1 MVIKMTT
8 TIFEDVIVRATKL
21 DDLPVLHVFAASQAQ
36 TKLPTIIDY
45 HGWTTPTSSELVAS
59 YDLVRA
65 GFRVILPTAYL
76 HGSRNDG
83 TNLAHHPEQFWNIV
97 GHSVAEFPRL
107 VEALVNQGITDP
119 DRLGVMGTSMGGITA
134 SAIMATQ
141 PDIKAGVSLIGSPA
155 PVAFAKDQVA
165 QLPAEWQAKLPA
177 DLLTKTYAQ
186 LDPIDLSLH
195 PERLAGRP
203 MFFFNG
209 TADTMVPY
217 KYVQAFKEQFAATP
231 ALSATIFKR
240 AEGGVH
246 HVPHKMHAAAVTFLQ
261 THVKNS

>member
-1 MVIKMTT
+1 MVMKMTT
-8 TIFEDVIVRATKL
+8 TVFEDVIVRAIKL

-59 YDLVRA
+59 YQLVQA

-76 HGSRNDG
+76 HGSRSDG
-83 TNLAHHPEQFWNIV
+83 TDLDHHPERFWEIV

-107 VEALVNQGITDP
+107 VEALVTSGMSDP
-119 DRLGVMGTSMGGITA
+119 EKIGVMGTSMGGITA
-134 SAIMATQ
+134 AGIMATQ
-141 PDIKAGVSLIGSPA
+141 AQVVAGVSLIGSPE

-165 QLPAEWQAKLPA
+165 QISAELLAQLPA

-186 LDPIDLSLH
+186 IGQFDLSQQV
-195 PERLAGRP
+195 ERLAGRP

-217 KYVQAFKEQFAATP
+217 KYVADFEQRFAGTAALQQTVFKHAT
-231 ALSATIFKR
+231 
-240 AEGGVH
+240 GGTH
-246 HVPHKMHAAAVTFLQ
+246 HVPHKMHQAAVAFLQ
-261 THVKNS
+261 QHIIG

>member
-1 MVIKMTT
+1 MGATV
-8 TIFEDVIVRATKL
+8 FEDVIVRATKL

-59 YDLVRA
+59 YQLVQA

-83 TNLAHHPEQFWNIV
+83 TDLDHHPEHFWEIV
-97 GHSVAEFPRL
+97 GHSVAEFPKL
-107 VEALVNQGITDP
+107 VDALVTRGITDP
-119 DRLGVMGTSMGGITA
+119 DKIGVMGTSMGGITA
-134 SAIMATQ
+134 AGIMATQ
-141 PDIKAGVSLIGSPA
+141 AKVVAGVSLIGSPE

-165 QLPAEWQAKLPA
+165 QIPAELLAKLPA
-177 DLLTKTYAQ
+177 DLLTKTYDQ
-186 LDPIDLSLH
+186 IGQFDLSQH
-195 PERLAGRP
+195 VDRLAGRP

-217 KYVQAFKEQFAATP
+217 KYVDDFEQRFATDAALQQTVFKHAT
-231 ALSATIFKR
+231 
-240 AEGGVH
+240 GGMH
-246 HVPHKMHAAAVTFLQ
+246 HVPHKMHQAAVEFLQ
-261 THVKNS
+261 QHIIG

>member
-1 MVIKMTT
+1 MGAAV
-8 TIFEDVIVRATKL
+8 FEDVIVRATKL

-59 YDLVRA
+59 YQLVQA

-83 TNLAHHPEQFWNIV
+83 TDLDHHPEHFWEIV
-97 GHSVAEFPRL
+97 GHSVAEFPKL
-107 VEALVNQGITDP
+107 VDALVASGITDP
-119 DRLGVMGTSMGGITA
+119 DKIGVMGTSMGGITA
-134 SAIMATQ
+134 AGIMATQ
-141 PDIKAGVSLIGSPA
+141 SKVVAGVSLIGSPE

-165 QLPAEWQAKLPA
+165 QIPAELLAKLPA
-177 DLLTKTYAQ
+177 DLLTKTYDQ
-186 LDPIDLSLH
+186 IGQFDLSQH
-195 PERLAGRP
+195 VDRLAGRP

-217 KYVQAFKEQFAATP
+217 KYVDDFEQRFATDAALQQTVFKHAT
-231 ALSATIFKR
+231 
-240 AEGGVH
+240 GGMH
-246 HVPHKMHAAAVTFLQ
+246 HVPHKMHQAAVEFLQ
-261 THVKNS
+261 QHIIG